1 MNIPA
6 FKPDEIKSLNRALI
20 IGAGK
25 SGLASAKLLKKQK
38 KMVIVNDI
46 KKEEEIP
53 DVVKTLNELQIDYVL
68 GHHPEDSL
76 SSIDFIIVSPG
87 VSPKIPIL
95 QTAQKKNIPILG
107 EFEYAYYFT
116 NAPIIAVTGTNGKT
130 TVTCWVHHTLEK
142 LGFNSALAGNN
153 DTPLSDVIAD
163 NVQSDWIVTEL
174 SSYQLE
180 YSYYF
185 HPRVAV
191 VLNVTPDHITR
202 HPTMKEYADVK
213 NKIYQNQAEG
223 DFAIIN
229 KDDKWVTSMI
239 IPRHVNRFYFSLNHK
254 IDSGAWILTRDVDKQ
269 YICFDEEILDAVECI
284 PLKGQHNLSN
294 ALAVLT
300 SISAVY
306 NHPKQVL
313 KAMASFKGV
322 PHRIEF
328 LGNKDGV
335 EFYNDSKST
344 NVESLRVALESFNQP
359 VILIAGGR
367 GKGASYLPLRP
378 LIKEKV
384 HFLITIGEDAEN
396 IEKSFSDLVETK
408 RVQTMEDAVKTAW
421 KNAFPSS
428 VVLLSPACASF
439 DMYPNYEVRGEHFK
453 ECVQKLLTEE
463 L

>member
-25 SGLASAKLLKKQK
+25 SGLASAKLLKKQNK
-38 KMVIVNDI
+38 IVIVNDI
-46 KKEEEIP
+46 KKGEEIP

-68 GHHPEDSL
+68 GHHPEDLL

-87 VSPKIPIL
+87 VSPKIPLL
-95 QTAQKKNIPILG
+95 QTAQEKRIPILG
-107 EFEYAYYFT
+107 EFEYAYYFM
-116 NAPIIAVTGTNGKT
+116 NAPVIAVTGTNGKT
-130 TVTCWVHHTLEK
+130 TVTCWIHHTLKE
-142 LGFNSALAGNN
+142 LGFNSVLAGNN
-153 DTPLSDVIAD
+153 DTPLSDVISHD
-163 NVQSDWIVTEL
+163 IQSDWIVAEL

-180 YSYYF
+180 YSYYL

-213 NKIYQNQAEG
+213 NKIYQNQVEG

-229 KDDKWVTSMI
+229 KDDEWVSSMI
-239 IPRHVNRFYFSLNHK
+239 IPPHVNKYYFSLNHD
-254 IDSGAWILTRDVDKQ
+254 IDSGGWILTKDREKK
-269 YICFDEEILDAVECI
+269 YICFNKEILNSVECI
-284 PLKGQHNLSN
+284 PLKGLHNLSN

-300 SISAVY
+300 SVTAIY
-306 NHPKQVL
+306 NWPTQVL
-313 KAMASFKGV
+313 TAMTSFKGV

-328 LGNKDGV
+328 LGSKNGV

-367 GKGASYLPLRP
+367 GKGSSYLPLRP
-378 LIKEKV
+378 LIEEKV
-384 HFLITIGEDAEN
+384 HFLVTIGEDAEN

-408 RVQTMEDAVKTAW
+408 RVQTMEEAVHVAW
-421 KNAFPSS
+421 KSAFPGS

-439 DMYPNYEVRGEHFK
+439 DMYANYEVRGDHFR
-453 ECVQKLLTEE
+453 ECVHKLLAKE